1 MEAAITNKTIRKFG
15 SDRGQQAE
23 TYRYWRSLSI
33 GEPFAAVWDATA
45 TAYALKGVTYDATR
59 RSEATLTR
67 VQRIRGVIQ

>member
-1 MEAAITNKTIRKFG
+1 MDKTIRRFA
-15 SDRGQQAE
+15 SHREQQAD

-33 GEPFAAVWDATA
+33 GERFAAVWDATA
-45 TAYALKGVTYDATR
+45 TAYALKGVKYDATR